1 PAALVLSAC
10 NLLGPRYTRPDI
22 PVPPGRVVDTTQTS
36 GEAQATAVANEA
48 IAIGRTG
55 APAKPASALAAG
67 PVVAQPKIVVA
78 WPYAKWWRGF
88 GSSQLDDLMAQAQG
102 ANDDIAAAIGRVRQ
116 ADAQVQISGAPLL
129 PALGVGAGA
138 ARERQRPLAAVSAS
152 RYL

>member
-1 PAALVLSAC
+1 MWPKGAHLGCNLRGPHRFGSAVNCPDKIAHYAVAPAALVLSAC

-67 PVVAQPKIVVA
+67 PVVAQPKI
-78 WPYAKWWRGF
+78 
-88 GSSQLDDLMAQAQG
+88 
-102 ANDDIAAAIGRVRQ
+102 
-116 ADAQVQISGAPLL
+116 
-129 PALGVGAGA
+129 
-138 ARERQRPLAAVSAS
+138 
-152 RYL
+152 